1 MVLLHILWPG
11 FALVALMLGLWSAL
25 LARRARGVVGADP
38 PGAFVL
44 PMLVLLL
51 IPLLMLAR
59 QAGVAQVLLAWIFV
73 CVRGGHAAAW
83 LREGEGG
90 GEGRRT
96 WRLDL
101 MSLAILSAMWIGF
114 LVDFVRAA
122 FVYQRAI
129 AALLAA

>member
-25 LARRARGVVGADP
+25 LVRRVRAEGGTETA
-38 PGAFVL
+38 GAFVL
-44 PMLVLLL
+44 SMLVLAL

-73 CVRGGHAAAW
+73 ALRAGHAAAW
-83 LREGEGG
+83 LREGEG
-90 GEGRRT
+90 RRV

-101 MSLAILSAMWIGF
+101 ASLVVVSVMWIGF

-122 FVYQRAI
+122 LVYQRAI
-129 AALLAA
+129 AALLTA

>member
-25 LARRARGVVGADP
+25 LVRRARGVVGADP

-73 CVRGGHAAAW
+73 CVRGGHVAAW
-83 LREGEGG
+83 LRA
-90 GEGRRT
+90 

-122 FVYQRAI
+122 FVYQRGI
-129 AALLAA
+129 ATLLAA

>member
-11 FALVALMLGLWSAL
+11 FALAALMLGLWSAL
-25 LARRARGVVGADP
+25 LVRRTRGAGGTDAVGV
-38 PGAFVL
+38 FVL
-44 PMLVLLL
+44 PVLVLGL

-73 CVRGGHAAAW
+73 GVRVGHAAAW
-83 LREGEGG
+83 LREGEG
-90 GEGRRT
+90 RRA

-101 MSLAILSAMWIGF
+101 ASLAIVSAMWIGF

-122 FVYQRAI
+122 VVYQRAI
-129 AALLAA
+129 AALLTV

>member
-25 LARRARGVVGADP
+25 LVRRTRGMGGFDA
-38 PGAFVL
+38 PGAFL
-44 PMLVLLL
+44 PPLLVLAL

-59 QAGVAQVLLAWIFV
+59 QAGVAQVLLAWILV
-73 CVRGGHAAAW
+73 CLRVGHALAW
-83 LREGEGG
+83 LREGEG
-90 GEGRRT
+90 RRV

-101 MSLAILSAMWIGF
+101 ASLAIVAAMWIGF

-122 FVYQRAI
+122 LVYQRAI